1 LLPGGAPLD
10 ASELLEPAGFGD
22 LAPATRPY
30 VIANFIVS
38 ADGRATYGGRS
49 GALGDD
55 GDHDLFHTLREQVD
69 AVLSGTGTIGT
80 EGYGRVTPNAD
91 RRARRVARGL
101 PPEPI
106 FTTFTR
112 SGAVPRE
119 IPLWA
124 VPEQRAVVFSGAA
137 IEGWHPEAETTV
149 LPFESQA
156 AALAAL
162 RSGYGVRSV
171 LCEGG
176 PRLLGA
182 LLRDDLIDELFL
194 TLAPKLTGGGTA
206 PGVTEGAEL
215 PGGPRELR
223 LIWALERASALY
235 LRYALR

>member
-1 LLPGGAPLD
+1 LLGGGAPLD
-10 ASELLEPAGFGD
+10 ASELLEPVGFGD
-22 LAPATRPY
+22 LAPPARPY

-80 EGYGRVTPNAD
+80 EGYGRVTPNAE
-91 RRARRVARGL
+91 RRARRAARGL
-101 PPEPI
+101 SPEPI

-112 SGAVPRE
+112 SGTIPRE

-124 VPEQRAVVFSGAA
+124 EPEQRSVVFSGAV
-137 IEGWHPEAETTV
+137 IERWEPAAEADV

-156 AALAAL
+156 AALQTL
-162 RSGYGVRSV
+162 RERYGVRTV

-182 LLRDDLIDELFL
+182 LLRADLVDELFL

-206 PGVTEGAEL
+206 PGATEGAEL
-215 PGGPRELR
+215 PGGPRAMK
-223 LIWALERASALY
+223 LIWVLERAGALY
-235 LRYALR
+235 LRYGVR